1 MEENQN
7 LEQEQV
13 QKEMT
18 VEETTTSSEILQG
31 TSEEVPEEISE
42 EVSNEVTEDQEET
55 PQVEENTVDP
65 LEAAE
70 AKANEYLD
78 RWQRLMAEF
87 DNYRKRSEKEKA
99 DSYDYAVSN
108 TMAEF
113 LPVIDNF
120 ERALKVESSDKAL
133 FTGVEMI
140 YKQMIG
146 LFEKLHVTPIDA
158 VGKTFDPNLHNA
170 IMHIDDESLGENI
183 VVEELQKGYLFKEKV
198 IRHSLVKVAN

>member
-7 LEQEQV
+7 LDQQV
-13 QKEMT
+13 AEEENMDLEN
-18 VEETTTSSEILQG
+18 VEEVVKEVEPSE
-31 TSEEVPEEISE
+31 SAEI
-42 EVSNEVTEDQEET
+42 
-55 PQVEENTVDP
+55 VEEDAVN
-65 LEAAE
+65 EAE
-70 AKANEYLD
+70 AKAAEYLD

-108 TMAEF
+108 TVAEM
-113 LPVIDNF
+113 LPIIDNF

-133 FTGVEMI
+133 YAGVEMI
-140 YKQMIG
+140 YKQIMG
-146 LFEKLHVTPIDA
+146 VLEKLHVTPIEA
-158 VGKTFDPNLHNA
+158 IGKEFDPNFHNA

-183 VVEELQKGYLFKEKV
+183 IAEELQKGYVFKEKV

>member
-7 LEQEQV
+7 LEQQVAEDQVGQEVDTTEQTISD
-13 QKEMT
+13 EET
-18 VEETTTSSEILQG
+18 TIVEETVVEEAEIV
-31 TSEEVPEEISE
+31 EEALDETDHQ
-42 EVSNEVTEDQEET
+42 TEDK
-55 PQVEENTVDP
+55 
-65 LEAAE
+65 AA
-70 AKANEYLD
+70 EYLD

-108 TMAEF
+108 TVAEM

-120 ERALKVESSDKAL
+120 ERALKVESQDKGFYA
-133 FTGVEMI
+133 GVEMI

-146 LFEKLHVTPIDA
+146 VLEKFHVTPIDA
-158 VGKTFDPNLHNA
+158 TGKEFDPNLHNA
-170 IMHIDDESLGENI
+170 VMHIEDENLGENI
-183 VVEELQKGYLFKEKV
+183 VAEELQKGYLYKEKV